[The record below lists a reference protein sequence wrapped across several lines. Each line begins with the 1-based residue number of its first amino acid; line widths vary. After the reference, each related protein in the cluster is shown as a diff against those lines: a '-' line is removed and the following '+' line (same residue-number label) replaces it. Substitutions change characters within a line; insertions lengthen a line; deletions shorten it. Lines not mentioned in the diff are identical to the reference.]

1 MFAFVNLCV
10 FRVSVFVCVCL
21 CVCVSVCL
29 CVGVCVCVCVCLC
42 VTMVHLSSMVVKLHS
57 HALGVWVGPQPCFPS
72 LVQLAPVFQIL
83 HLCVCIWVINCGCV
97 CMFVRVCMLID
108 VCLY

>member
-1 MFAFVNLCV
+1 MFAFINLCV
-10 FRVSVFVCVCL
+10 FRVCVFCVFVCLRVCAF
-21 CVCVSVCL
+21 VCT
-29 CVGVCVCVCVCLC
+29 CVCVCVFVCVC